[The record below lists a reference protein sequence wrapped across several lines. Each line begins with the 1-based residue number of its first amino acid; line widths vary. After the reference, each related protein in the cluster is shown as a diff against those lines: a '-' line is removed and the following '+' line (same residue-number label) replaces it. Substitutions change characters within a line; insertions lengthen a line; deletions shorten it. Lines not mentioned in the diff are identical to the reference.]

1 LGTEKRRPKG
11 VEKFASRHSPTIAT
25 LFLPRISREAEF
37 AGLSQF
43 ILWSDVWPTVAESDW
58 GVAMKTISALRANH
72 PVGYRILAAIM
83 FAGLM
88 ATSYEDYGTPIS
100 LVGRIVGSTVGGALL
115 LTESLLA
122 GAIMCGVVGF
132 YVPAFFEIQLGLA
145 LLLFIVA
152 WRTSLPLTLTSAI
165 GVAGL
170 FALYFGKSRHY
181 PAITVSDMVLS
192 PALITALAV
201 GAGAQTRRLR
211 VANER
216 LVELAAVDRRNAVIE
231 ERRRIARELHDVA
244 AHHLS
249 AVVVK
254 SKLALRINTVEDL
267 RQASEFAA
275 TSAGEALGSMRQLVG
290 VLSDVTDGAPL
301 APQPRLE
308 ELAAI
313 TRRMVSAGLNV
324 EMTDLSTIPA
334 LSRQIELAVVRIV
347 QEALTNVLRHRGPG
361 DVWVSIV
368 HSARAVDVMV
378 DDDGAPPDSTI
389 DFGQGHGLVSMRERA
404 TACGGDLRIECS
416 PKGGW
421 RIGATLPTTP

>member
-1 LGTEKRRPKG
+1 MTKR
-11 VEKFASRHSPTIAT
+11 SRS
-25 LFLPRISREAEF
+25 RIRREAEF
-37 AGLSQF
+37 ASNIRRMNVNIIRKDDVQRPTGP
-43 ILWSDVWPTVAESDW
+43 SDY
-58 GVAMKTISALRANH
+58 GVALNPIPLLRLTQ
-72 PVGYRILAAIM
+72 PVGYRVLAAIM

-88 ATSYEDYGTPIS
+88 TTSYEDYGTPIS
-100 LVGRIVGSTVGGALL
+100 LVGRVVGSTIGGTLL
-115 LTESLLA
+115 LVSHRRPTESLLG
-122 GAIMCGVVGF
+122 GAIMCAVVGF

-165 GVAGL
+165 GVIGL
-170 FALYFGKSRHY
+170 FALYLGKSRHY
-181 PAITVSDMVLS
+181 PAIGVSDMILS

-216 LVELAAVDRRNAVIE
+216 LVELALVDRRNAVIE

-254 SKLALRINTVEDL
+254 SKLALRIDTPEDL
-267 RQASEFAA
+267 RQANEFAA
-275 TSAGEALGSMRQLVG
+275 ASASEALGSMRHLVS

-308 ELAAI
+308 ELTAI
-313 TRRMVSAGLNV
+313 TRRMESAGLHV
-324 EMTDLSTIPA
+324 EMTNLSTIPT
-334 LSRQIELAVVRIV
+334 LSRQTELAVVRIV

-368 HSARAVDVMV
+368 NSACALDVFV
-378 DDDGAPPDSTI
+378 DDDGTPPDSTV
-389 DFGQGHGLVSMRERA
+389 DFGHGHGLVSMRERA
-404 TACGGDLRIECS
+404 AACGGDLRIERS
-416 PKGGW
+416 PRGGW
-421 RIGATLPTTP
+421 RIGATLPTAP

>member
-1 LGTEKRRPKG
+1 
-11 VEKFASRHSPTIAT
+11 
-25 LFLPRISREAEF
+25 
-37 AGLSQF
+37 
-43 ILWSDVWPTVAESDW
+43 
-58 GVAMKTISALRANH
+58 MKSISALRANH
-72 PVGYRILAAIM
+72 PVGYRVLAAIM
-83 FAGLM
+83 FVGLM

-115 LTESLLA
+115 LFSHRRPTESLLA

-181 PAITVSDMVLS
+181 PAIGVSDMVLS

-216 LVELAAVDRRNAVIE
+216 LIELAAVDRRNAVIE

-254 SKLALRINTVEDL
+254 SKLALRINTPEDL
-267 RQASEFAA
+267 RQANEFAS
-275 TSAGEALGSMRQLVG
+275 TSASEALGSMRQLVS
-290 VLSDVTDGAPL
+290 VLSDVTESAPL

-324 EMTDLSTIPA
+324 EMTDLSTIPT
-334 LSRQIELAVVRIV
+334 LSRQTELAVVRIV

-368 HSARAVDVMV
+368 HSARAVDVLV
-378 DDDGAPPDSTI
+378 DDDGTPPDSI

-404 TACGGDLRIECS
+404 TACGGDLRIERS